1 MKWILKRQRGRG
13 RGWGWGLD
21 VQSFVSPVNEAS
33 DFIKCRDL
41 LNRLS
46 GC

>member
-1 MKWILKRQRGRG
+1 MDFKETTWAGEG
-13 RGWGWGLD
+13 VVD
-21 VQSFVSPVNEAS
+21 VHSFVSPVNEAS

>member
-1 MKWILKRQRGRG
+1 MKWILKRVWAGEG
-13 RGWGWGLD
+13 VVD

-33 DFIKCRDL
+33 DCINCQEL

>member
-1 MKWILKRQRGRG
+1 MDFKETAWAGEG
-13 RGWGWGLD
+13 MVD
-21 VQSFVSPVNEAS
+21 VQSFVSPVSKAS

>member
-1 MKWILKRQRGRG
+1 VGGGGVM
-13 RGWGWGLD
+13 D
-21 VQSFVSPVNEAS
+21 VQSVVSPVNEAS
-33 DFIKCRDL
+33 DFIKCGDL